1 MQCSPE
7 NTCVEVSSGKNKNTL
22 ALVLIFAILELP
34 LNQLELVKTRLVLVR
49 ILIALHL
56 LIKFETQ
63 KYYQNEPKLNVFIQV
78 IIYPK

>member
-1 MQCSPE
+1 MHYSPE
-7 NTCVEVSSGKNKNTL
+7 NTCVEVSQGKSKNTV
-22 ALVLIFAILELP
+22 ALVLIFAILKLP

-56 LIKFETQ
+56 LTKFETQ
-63 KYYQNEPKLNVFIQV
+63 KYYQDETKLNVFIQV